1 MGDAPP
7 AGRALTPGPARFLVL
22 TGLAGAGKS
31 QAIHALEDL
40 GYFCVDNLP
49 TSLLPDLARFAE
61 NEGAGGRLTA
71 VVVDVRDP
79 QFLDEFPKM
88 LTDLRRR
95 PSLVTSLIFLEAD
108 DGILVQ
114 RFSETRRPHPLAADQ
129 AAIDGIIRE
138 RTAIAQIKQM
148 ADRVVDTSDLTV
160 HELRR
165 AFMDLSRVGVDTP
178 LVVTV
183 LSFGFKHGVP
193 PEADLL
199 LDVRFLPNPHFVPE
213 LRPLTGRDQAVRDY
227 VDNAEATRL
236 FLDKTTD
243 LLRFLIPRYAGE
255 GKSYLTVAIGCTGGR
270 HRSIAVAESL
280 RPRLAEQEGVRLRL
294 KHRDAFAE

>member
-1 MGDAPP
+1 M
-7 AGRALTPGPARFLVL
+7 TPGPARFLVL

-88 LTDLRRR
+88 LTALRRR

-280 RPRLAEQEGVRLRL
+280 RRRLAEQEGVRLRL

>member
-1 MGDAPP
+1 MTSGA
-7 AGRALTPGPARFLVL
+7 ARFLVL

-129 AAIDGIIRE
+129 AAIDGITRE

-227 VDNAEATRL
+227 IDNAEATRL

-280 RPRLAEQEGVRLRL
+280 RLRLAEQEGVRLRL

>member
-1 MGDAPP
+1 M
-7 AGRALTPGPARFLVL
+7 TPGAARFLVL

-129 AAIDGIIRE
+129 AAIDGITRE

-227 VDNAEATRL
+227 LDNAEATRL

-280 RPRLAEQEGVRLRL
+280 RRRLAEQEGVRLRL

>member
-1 MGDAPP
+1 M
-7 AGRALTPGPARFLVL
+7 TPGPARFLVL

-280 RPRLAEQEGVRLRL
+280 RRRLAEQEGVRLRL

>member
-1 MGDAPP
+1 M
-7 AGRALTPGPARFLVL
+7 TPGVARFLVL

-61 NEGAGGRLTA
+61 NDGAGGRLTA

-129 AAIDGIIRE
+129 AAIDGITRE

-227 VDNAEATRL
+227 IDNVEATRL

-280 RPRLAEQEGVRLRL
+280 RRRLAEQEGVRLRL

>member
-1 MGDAPP
+1 
-7 AGRALTPGPARFLVL
+7 LTSGAARFLVL

-129 AAIDGIIRE
+129 AAIDGITRE
-138 RTAIAQIKQM
+138 RTEIAQIKQM

-227 VDNAEATRL
+227 IDNAEATRL

-243 LLRFLIPRYAGE
+243 LLRFLIPHYAGE

-280 RPRLAEQEGVRLRL
+280 RLRLAEQEGVRLRL

>member
-1 MGDAPP
+1 M
-7 AGRALTPGPARFLVL
+7 TPGVARFLVL

-61 NEGAGGRLTA
+61 NDGAGGRLTA

-129 AAIDGIIRE
+129 AAIDGITRE

-165 AFMDLSRVGVDTP
+165 AFMDLSRVGMDTP

-227 VDNAEATRL
+227 IDNVEATRL

-280 RPRLAEQEGVRLRL
+280 RRRLAEQEGVRLRL

>member
-1 MGDAPP
+1 M
-7 AGRALTPGPARFLVL
+7 TPGVARFLVL

-61 NEGAGGRLTA
+61 NDGAGGRLTA

-95 PSLVTSLIFLEAD
+95 SSLVTSLIFLEAD

-129 AAIDGIIRE
+129 AAIDGITRE

-165 AFMDLSRVGVDTP
+165 AFMDLSRVGMDTP

-227 VDNAEATRL
+227 IDNVEATRL

-280 RPRLAEQEGVRLRL
+280 RRRLAEQEGVRLRL

>member
-1 MGDAPP
+1 MTSGA
-7 AGRALTPGPARFLVL
+7 ARFLVL

-129 AAIDGIIRE
+129 AAIDGITRE
-138 RTAIAQIKQM
+138 RTEIAQIKQM

-227 VDNAEATRL
+227 IDNAEATRL

-243 LLRFLIPRYAGE
+243 LLRFLIPHYAGE

-280 RPRLAEQEGVRLRL
+280 RLRLAEQEGVRLRL

>member
-1 MGDAPP
+1 M
-7 AGRALTPGPARFLVL
+7 TPGPARFLVL

-129 AAIDGIIRE
+129 AAIDGITRE

-227 VDNAEATRL
+227 IDNAEATRL

-280 RPRLAEQEGVRLRL
+280 RRRLAEQEGVRLRL